1 MTPSPTIGVLVFE
14 KLPFWGP
21 ELKRQFTDQRVLV
34 RECRSVQDLLPAAA
48 EFAESVAV
56 VCLDAAPTDCLGW
69 LGRQFQC
76 ESRCRIVVIASSELA
91 DLEWPIR
98 EAGAVGFVHDE
109 IAGDRLARLCR
120 RLLRTATSSAP
131 RVAAPRGH

>member
-21 ELKRQFTDQRVLV
+21 ELKRQFTGQSVMV
-34 RECRSVQDLLPAAA
+34 RECRSVHDLLPAAA

-56 VCLDAAPTDCLGW
+56 VSLDAAPTDCLAW
-69 LGRQFQC
+69 LGRQFQTA
-76 ESRCRIVVIASSELA
+76 SRCRIVVIASAELA
-91 DLEWPIR
+91 DLEWPVR

-109 IAGDRLARLCR
+109 IPGDRLARLCR
-120 RLLRTATSSAP
+120 RLLRTAAASAP
-131 RVAAPRGH
+131 RVAALRGR